1 VTRRLAVFEV
11 AIVGWTRKVPFV
23 IEVKRPFKDT
33 VSGIDTSPT
42 FPELDL
48 LLEQKYNAI
57 VGLDSYRLLAL
68 REPMDATVVQTD

>member
-1 VTRRLAVFEV
+1 VIGRTREMPL
-11 AIVGWTRKVPFV
+11 V

-48 LLEQKYNAI
+48 LLEQKYNTI
-57 VGLDSYRLLAL
+57 VGLDSHRLLAL